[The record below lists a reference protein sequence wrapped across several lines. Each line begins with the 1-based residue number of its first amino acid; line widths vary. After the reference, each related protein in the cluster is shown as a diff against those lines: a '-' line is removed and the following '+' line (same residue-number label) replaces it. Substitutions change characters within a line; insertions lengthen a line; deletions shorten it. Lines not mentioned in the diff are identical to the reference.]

1 MCIISIQSHVQ
12 GGIISTTP
20 YNATPPKMSSEQ
32 DVIRIG
38 TRRSALALKQ
48 VDLIM
53 AALSEAHPGAKFEV
67 CPLATMG
74 DRDKVTPLPQLGK
87 GLWTN
92 ELEAALVAKEVDFI
106 VHSLKDMP
114 TSVPVGCL
122 LGCVTKREDPRD
134 VVIFNKRHG
143 ETYKTLADLPEGS
156 VVGTSSVRRAAQL
169 RRRFPGLVFKDVRGN
184 IETRLN
190 KLDDEALGYDCIIL
204 AAAGLLRMGFD
215 GRIAQWLSSG
225 TEGGGM
231 LHAVGQGALGLEVR
245 ENDERMLGLLKAVE
259 DTPTMMA
266 CFAERSLL
274 RQLEG
279 GCSVPIGVE
288 TAWLDGEED
297 QDEEGG
303 KKLRI
308 RATVVSLDGKDY
320 VDGEM
325 VQEVA
330 SLAQADSLGKKL
342 AQDLVDR
349 GAQKILDAIN
359 KVRAGPGAVK
369 LGDLGVNAAA
379 PPAV

>member
-1 MCIISIQSHVQ
+1 
-12 GGIISTTP
+12 
-20 YNATPPKMSSEQ
+20 MSAESQEQ
-32 DVIRIG
+32 VIRIG
-38 TRRSALALKQ
+38 TRRSKLALKQ

-53 AALSEAHPGAKFEV
+53 AELSAVHPGAKFEV
-67 CPLATMG
+67 HPIATMG
-74 DRDKVTPLPQLGK
+74 DKDKVTPLPQLGK

-92 ELEAALVAKEVDFI
+92 ELEAALVQKEVDFI
-106 VHSLKDMP
+106 VHCLKDMP
-114 TSVPVGCL
+114 TSVPAGCL

-134 VVIFNKRHG
+134 VVIFSARHG
-143 ETYKTLADLPEGS
+143 DKYKKLADLPAGS

-169 RRRFPGLVFKDVRGN
+169 RRWYPGLEFKDVRGN
-184 IETRLN
+184 IETRLQ
-190 KLDDEALGYDCIIL
+190 KCDDEELGYDCIIL
-204 AAAGLLRMGFD
+204 AAAGLHRMNYNA
-215 GRIAQWLSSG
+215 RIAQYLESG

-245 ENDERMLGLLKAVE
+245 ENDERILSMLKVVE

-266 CFAERSLL
+266 GFAERSLL
-274 RQLEG
+274 RTLEG

-288 TAWLDGEED
+288 TTWLDGEEED
-297 QDEEGG
+297 GG
-303 KKLRI
+303 RKLKI
-308 RATVVSLDGKDY
+308 VATVVSLDGKRF

-349 GAQKILDAIN
+349 GAQKILDEIN

-369 LGDLGVNAAA
+369 LGDVTVNATAA
-379 PPAV
+379 PAV